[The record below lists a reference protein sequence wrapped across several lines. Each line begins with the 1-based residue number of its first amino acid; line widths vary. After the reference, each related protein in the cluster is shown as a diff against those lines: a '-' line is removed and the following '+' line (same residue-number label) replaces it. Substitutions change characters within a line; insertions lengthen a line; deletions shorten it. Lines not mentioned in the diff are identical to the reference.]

1 MFDINPRACMQTPR
15 IADFAEFSFHA
26 RNFGEGVPGI
36 RQAKVTKQAVKDAPE
51 RVCIHALVSDG
62 GESVGQHAIKRK
74 SRLIY
79 GERDILREIER
90 FLRLKFEKSGFIEI

>member
-26 RNFGEGVPGI
+26 RNFCEGVPGI

-79 GERDILREIER
+79 GKLASSHLFMETFTKRRNIL
-90 FLRLKFEKSGFIEI
+90 LCFIV